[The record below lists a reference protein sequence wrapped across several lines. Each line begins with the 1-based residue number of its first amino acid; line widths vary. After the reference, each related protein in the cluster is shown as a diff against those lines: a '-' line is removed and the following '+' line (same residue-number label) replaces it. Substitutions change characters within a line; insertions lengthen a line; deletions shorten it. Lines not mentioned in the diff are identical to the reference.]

1 LYGAL
6 HSKNNIL
13 IPISESNHQAFRE
26 IVAIKK
32 VRSNRSKR
40 IDYNII
46 SSKFKEVTCCTSN
59 NEDVGK
65 IIVKKRKTMGEGS
78 RNPSKKFKIKREKED
93 VQEEQPDLPL
103 AFKERIEK
111 LKGIDVKLV
120 IQKRLTMTDLTR
132 NHGRLSVPIGQIKI
146 EESSLLTQ
154 EEGMSLDYV
163 PQKKGSKKLDG
174 MSVSMLDTNLK
185 LWDEMCFK
193 KWKMGKSQVYN
204 IMGGWYKLVEENHL
218 KEDQKIQ
225 LWSFKRDNHLNFA
238 LVKL

>member
-1 LYGAL
+1 
-6 HSKNNIL
+6 
-13 IPISESNHQAFRE
+13 
-26 IVAIKK
+26 
-32 VRSNRSKR
+32 
-40 IDYNII
+40 
-46 SSKFKEVTCCTSN
+46 
-59 NEDVGK
+59 
-65 IIVKKRKTMGEGS
+65 MGEGS
-78 RNPSKKFKIKREKED
+78 RINPSKKFKINQEKED

-120 IQKRLTMTDLTR
+120 IQKKLTMTDVTR

-163 PQKKGSKKLDG
+163 PQKNGSKKLDG
-174 MSVSMLDTNLK
+174 MSVSMLDPNLK
-185 LWDEMCFK
+185 LWDKMCFK
-193 KWKMGKSQVYN
+193 KWKMGKSEVYN
-204 IMGGWYKLVEENHL
+204 ITGGWYKLVEENHL